1 MSADTPLHQP
11 EWLEVHQPSI
21 GRYILG
27 PILGMGGAGE
37 VREAWDVVLCRTV
50 ALKVLR
56 KMEPVGLIRFMHEAQ
71 IQSRLVHPNICRIY
85 DVDNSGGVPKI
96 AMQLVRGPTLA
107 QLAPE
112 LTVRQIAVILA
123 QVAEAIHAAHRL
135 QLIHRDLKPSNI
147 LLERDPGGAWIPF
160 VCDFGLAMVLDEPSI
175 TLGPGL
181 LGTPAFMAPEQ
192 ITGDRRLVGPAT
204 DVYAL
209 GATLHFALYGEAP
222 RPAPANSSSSGKVSS
237 RPPATPIRTC
247 PGTWRPSCARAWTR
261 TPSAATARP

>member
-1 MSADTPLHQP
+1 MPADPPSTQP
-11 EWLEVHQPSI
+11 EWLDGHPSSV
-21 GRYILG
+21 GRYVLG
-27 PILGMGGAGE
+27 PVLGLGGAGE

-56 KMEPVGLIRFMHEAQ
+56 RMEPVGLIRFLHEAQ

-96 AMQLVRGPTLA
+96 AMQLVRGPTLS
-107 QLAPE
+107 QVAPE
-112 LTVRQIAVILA
+112 LTVREVVVILA

-135 QLIHRDLKPSNI
+135 NLIHRDLKPSNI
-147 LLERDPGGAWIPF
+147 LLERSPEGRWVPF
-160 VCDFGLAMVLDEPSI
+160 VCDFGLAMALDEPSL

-192 ITGDRRLVGPAT
+192 SRGERRLVGPAT

-209 GATLHFALYGEAP
+209 GATLYFALFGDPPPFDPGPLAVP
-222 RPAPANSSSSGKVSS
+222 RQGVF
-237 RPPATPIRTC
+237 PPARH
-247 PGTWRPSCARAWTR
+247 PGA
-261 TPSAATARP
+261 